1 MSVDRKSQLLLS
13 IGFPKFDYKFNTT
26 PIKIRAEFF
35 WGVGSGNWQDVL
47 KRFCVGTDYCQWNR
61 QMTWPKKSE
70 AGGLRLCAFKA
81 MQSNRNRV
89 STQLLQRQRDP
100 RTIIDGPEVDSL
112 TCDQG
117 VTRDQQAVRTTPY
130 GVKIFSANG
139 SGRTGCVRGGKKGL
153 SAISRR
159 ARNFVWDWF

>member
-1 MSVDRKSQLLLS
+1 
-13 IGFPKFDYKFNTT
+13 
-26 PIKIRAEFF
+26 
-35 WGVGSGNWQDVL
+35 
-47 KRFCVGTDYCQWNR
+47 
-61 QMTWPKKSE
+61 MTWPKKSE

-117 VTRDQQAVRTTPY
+117 VTRDQQAVRTTLY

-139 SGRTGCVRGGKKGL
+139 LEEPDVFVVEKKGFQSSLTSCTQLHLRPILDLRGREHL
-153 SAISRR
+153 SEG
-159 ARNFVWDWF
+159 